1 MDEHIGPIKVTWL
14 TPCHTAGAWTV
25 AVMDPP
31 PRLMLYPFPQ
41 QCLSEPRPTFS
52 TTVVPKVWSPDSRHQ
67 HHLGTCQTCLLLSL
81 RPNESEAQQS
91 GFQQALLDS
100 DAISSLRTTAL
111 QNNDSSLD
119 LTPEMEESPCIL
131 VWSLTW
137 VHPSSP
143 LTVSSFWLI
152 PADTIEL

>member
-1 MDEHIGPIKVTWL
+1 
-14 TPCHTAGAWTV
+14 
-25 AVMDPP
+25 
-31 PRLMLYPFPQ
+31 MLYPSPQ

-67 HHLGTCQTCLLLSL
+67 HLLGTCQTCLLLSP

-119 LTPEMEESPCIL
+119 LTPEMEESPRIL
-131 VWSLTW
+131 V
-137 VHPSSP
+137 
-143 LTVSSFWLI
+143 
-152 PADTIEL
+152 